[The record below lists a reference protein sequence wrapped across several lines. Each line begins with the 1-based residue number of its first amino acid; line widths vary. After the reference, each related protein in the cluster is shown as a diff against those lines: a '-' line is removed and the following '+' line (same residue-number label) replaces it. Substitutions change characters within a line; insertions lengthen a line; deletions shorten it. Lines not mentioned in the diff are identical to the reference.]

1 MIKKT
6 YPITEELLSK
16 GLILSHKLFET
27 LSQEAGNL
35 KNKTAPETLS
45 DLATNKKEIVSQLE
59 QFSKQLS
66 QLLATE
72 NLPLNQEGIKE
83 YFQKAR
89 TSGLQVAD
97 ALTQWQQITTISVK
111 CRSLNEQNGASIDL
125 LIRHNQ
131 RSLQILRGKSQLSA
145 TYGPD
150 GSTKTEQFSHS
161 LVSV

>member
-1 MIKKT
+1 MIEKT
-6 YPITEELLSK
+6 YPITEQLLSK
-16 GLILSHKLFET
+16 VLILSHKLLRI
-27 LSQEAGNL
+27 LSQEEGNL
-35 KNKTAPETLS
+35 KSKAAPESLS
-45 DLATNKKEIVSQLE
+45 DIANNKKEIVSQLE

-66 QLLATE
+66 HLLATE
-72 NLPLNQEGIKE
+72 NLSLNQEGIKE

-89 TSGLQVAD
+89 TSGFQITNTFA
-97 ALTQWQQITTISVK
+97 QWQQITAITEK
-111 CRSLNEQNGASIDL
+111 CRYLNEQNGASIGL

-150 GSTKTEQFSHS
+150 GSTTTEQFSHS